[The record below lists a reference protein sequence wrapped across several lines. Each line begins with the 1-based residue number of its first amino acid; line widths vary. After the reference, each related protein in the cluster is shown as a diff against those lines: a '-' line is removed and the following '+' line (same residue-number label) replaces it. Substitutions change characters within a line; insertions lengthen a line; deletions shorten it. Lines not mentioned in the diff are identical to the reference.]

1 MKSTKYPDSHKL
13 RASRT
18 ESAQAKKI
26 LSSLWRR
33 AFNDGNVTF
42 TFPKDRPGA
51 AKKLHTQLADYRK
64 YIRARRMSM
73 LTEWNILTSVMLKM
87 PDEFTV
93 VLEKRSE
100 NKVSALATLIEVSG
114 QSVSQ
119 TNTINLIDIIKDFST
134 PNIEP

>member
-1 MKSTKYPDSHKL
+1 
-13 RASRT
+13 
-18 ESAQAKKI
+18 
-26 LSSLWRR
+26 
-33 AFNDGNVTF
+33 
-42 TFPKDRPGA
+42 
-51 AKKLHTQLADYRK
+51 
-64 YIRARRMSM
+64 M

-119 TNTINLIDIIKDFST
+119 TNTINLIDIIKDFSA
-134 PNIEP
+134 PNIEA